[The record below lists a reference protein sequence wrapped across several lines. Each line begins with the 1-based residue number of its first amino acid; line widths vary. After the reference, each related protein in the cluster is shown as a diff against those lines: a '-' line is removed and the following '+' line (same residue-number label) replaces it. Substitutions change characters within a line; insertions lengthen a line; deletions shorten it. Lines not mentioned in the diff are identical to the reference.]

1 MNNDEILIIQNY
13 LRDIF
18 DNEDI
23 SVRKDQDIPPT
34 ASIFISSEAIG
45 GLQKDDDPDEEDI
58 SYSLTIPIDHSITD
72 KENLEINIQSLSK
85 KKKIIIS
92 DRGSIEDSKEVLILN
107 ENDEE
112 AFIGVVFR
120 DNDASC
126 TFSMSILDFDL

>member
-23 SVRKDQDIPPT
+23 SIRKDQDVPPT
-34 ASIFISSEAIG
+34 ASLFISSEAVG
-45 GLQKDDDPDEEDI
+45 SLQKDDDPDEEDI
-58 SYSLTIPIDHSITD
+58 SYSLTIPIDHSIAD
-72 KENLEINIQSLSK
+72 KENLETNIQSLSK

-112 AFIGVVFR
+112 EFIGVVFR

>member
-23 SVRKDQDIPPT
+23 SVRKDQDVPPT

-45 GLQKDDDPDEEDI
+45 NLQKDDDPDEEDI
-58 SYSLTIPIDHSITD
+58 SYSLTIPIDHSIAD
-72 KENLEINIQSLSK
+72 KENLETNIQSLSK

-107 ENDEE
+107 ENAEE
-112 AFIGVVFR
+112 EFIGVVFR

>member
-45 GLQKDDDPDEEDI
+45 SLQKDDDPDEEDI

-72 KENLEINIQSLSK
+72 KKNLEINIQSLSK
-85 KKKIIIS
+85 KNKIIIS

-107 ENDEE
+107 ENAEE
-112 AFIGVVFR
+112 EFIGVVFR

>member
-1 MNNDEILIIQNY
+1 MNNDVILIIQNY

-23 SVRKDQDIPPT
+23 SVRKDQDVPPT

-45 GLQKDDDPDEEDI
+45 SLQKDDDPDEEDI
-58 SYSLTIPIDHSITD
+58 SYSLTIPIDYSIND
-72 KENLEINIQSLSK
+72 KENLESNIQSLSK

-92 DRGSIEDSKEVLILN
+92 DRGSIEDSKEVLILS
-107 ENDEE
+107 ENADEE
-112 AFIGVVFR
+112 FIGVVFR

>member
-23 SVRKDQDIPPT
+23 SVRKDQDVPPA

-45 GLQKDDDPDEEDI
+45 SLQKDDDPDEEDI
-58 SYSLTIPIDHSITD
+58 SYSLTIPIDYSITD
-72 KENLEINIQSLSK
+72 KENLESNIQSLSK

-112 AFIGVVFR
+112 EFIGVVFR

>member
-13 LRDIF
+13 LRDLF

-23 SVRKDQDIPPT
+23 SVRKDQDVPPT

-45 GLQKDDDPDEEDI
+45 SLQKDDDPDEEDI
-58 SYSLTIPIDHSITD
+58 SYSLTIPIDYSIND
-72 KENLEINIQSLSK
+72 KENLESNIQSLSK

-112 AFIGVVFR
+112 EFIGVVFR

>member
-23 SVRKDQDIPPT
+23 SVRKDQDVPPA

-45 GLQKDDDPDEEDI
+45 SLQKDDDPDEEDI
-58 SYSLTIPIDHSITD
+58 SYSLTISIDHSITD
-72 KENLEINIQSLSK
+72 KENLESNIQSLSK

-107 ENDEE
+107 ENAEE
-112 AFIGVVFR
+112 EFIGVVFR

>member
-1 MNNDEILIIQNY
+1 MNNDEILLIQNY

-18 DNEDI
+18 DNENL

-34 ASIFISSEAIG
+34 ASLFIFSEAIG
-45 GLQKDDDPDEEDI
+45 SLQRDDDPDEEDI
-58 SYSLTIPIDHSITD
+58 SYSLSIPIEYSINDT
-72 KENLEINIQSLSK
+72 ENLMKNIQQISQ

-92 DRGSIEDSKEVLILN
+92 DRGSIKDSKEISIVN
-107 ENDEE
+107 ENNEE
-112 AFIGVVFR
+112 EFLGVIFK

>member
-23 SVRKDQDIPPT
+23 SVRKDQDEPPT
-34 ASIFISSEAIG
+34 ASLFISSEAIG
-45 GLQKDDDPDEEDI
+45 SLQKDDDPDEEDI
-58 SYSLTIPIDHSITD
+58 SYSLTIPIDHSIAD
-72 KENLEINIQSLSK
+72 KENLETNIQSLSK

-112 AFIGVVFR
+112 EFIGVVFR

-126 TFSMSILDFDL
+126 TFSMSIFDFDL

>member
-45 GLQKDDDPDEEDI
+45 SLQKDDDPDEEDI
-58 SYSLTIPIDHSITD
+58 SYSLTIPVDHSITD
-72 KENLEINIQSLSK
+72 KENLETNIQSLSK

-107 ENDEE
+107 ENEE
-112 AFIGVVFR
+112 EEFIGVVFR
-120 DNDASC
+120 DNDASS

>member
-23 SVRKDQDIPPT
+23 SVRKDQDVPPT

-45 GLQKDDDPDEEDI
+45 NLQKDDDPDEEDI
-58 SYSLTIPIDHSITD
+58 SYSLTIPIDHSIAD
-72 KENLEINIQSLSK
+72 KENLETNIQSLSK

-92 DRGSIEDSKEVLILN
+92 DRGQLKIL
-107 ENDEE
+107 
-112 AFIGVVFR
+112 R
-120 DNDASC
+120 KY
-126 TFSMSILDFDL
+126 

>member
-23 SVRKDQDIPPT
+23 SVRKDQDEPPT
-34 ASIFISSEAIG
+34 ASLFISSEAIG
-45 GLQKDDDPDEEDI
+45 SLQKDDDPDEEDI
-58 SYSLTIPIDHSITD
+58 SYSLTIPIDYSITD
-72 KENLEINIQSLSK
+72 KENLESNIQSLSK

-92 DRGSIEDSKEVLILN
+92 DRGSIEDSKEVLILS
-107 ENDEE
+107 ENAEE
-112 AFIGVVFR
+112 EFIGVVFR

>member
-45 GLQKDDDPDEEDI
+45 SLQKDDDPDEEDI
-58 SYSLTIPIDHSITD
+58 SYSLTIPIDYSITD
-72 KENLEINIQSLSK
+72 KENLESNIQSLSK

-112 AFIGVVFR
+112 EFIGVVFR

>member
-23 SVRKDQDIPPT
+23 SVRKDQDVPPT

-45 GLQKDDDPDEEDI
+45 NLQKDDDPDEEDI
-58 SYSLTIPIDHSITD
+58 SYSLTIPIDYSITD
-72 KENLEINIQSLSK
+72 KENLESNIQSLSK

-92 DRGSIEDSKEVLILN
+92 DRGSIEDSKEVLILS
-107 ENDEE
+107 ENADEE
-112 AFIGVVFR
+112 FIGVVFR

>member
-23 SVRKDQDIPPT
+23 SIRKDQDIPPT
-34 ASIFISSEAIG
+34 ASLFIYSEAIG
-45 GLQKDDDPDEEDI
+45 NLQKDDDPDEEDI

-72 KENLEINIQSLSK
+72 KENLETNIQSLSK

-107 ENDEE
+107 ENAEE
-112 AFIGVVFR
+112 EFIGVVFR

>member
-23 SVRKDQDIPPT
+23 SVRKDQDEPPT
-34 ASIFISSEAIG
+34 ASLFISSEAIG
-45 GLQKDDDPDEEDI
+45 SLQKDDDPDEEDI

-112 AFIGVVFR
+112 EFIGVVFR

>member
-23 SVRKDQDIPPT
+23 SVRKDQDEPPT
-34 ASIFISSEAIG
+34 ASLFVSSESIG
-45 GLQKDDDPDEEDI
+45 SLQKDDDPDEEDI

-85 KKKIIIS
+85 KKNIIIS
-92 DRGSIEDSKEVLILN
+92 DRGSIEDSKEILILN
-107 ENDEE
+107 ENNEE
-112 AFIGVVFR
+112 EFIGVGLR

>member
-23 SVRKDQDIPPT
+23 SVRKDQDVPPT

-45 GLQKDDDPDEEDI
+45 SLQKDDDPDEEDI
-58 SYSLTIPIDHSITD
+58 SYSLTIPIDHSIAD
-72 KENLEINIQSLSK
+72 KENLEKNIQSLSK

-112 AFIGVVFR
+112 EFIGVVFR

>member
-23 SVRKDQDIPPT
+23 SVRKDQDVPPT

-45 GLQKDDDPDEEDI
+45 SLQKDDDPDEEDI
-58 SYSLTIPIDHSITD
+58 SYSLTIPIDYSITD
-72 KENLEINIQSLSK
+72 KENLESNIQSLSK
-85 KKKIIIS
+85 KKKIIVS
-92 DRGSIEDSKEVLILN
+92 DRGSIDDSKEVLILN
-107 ENDEE
+107 ENAEE
-112 AFIGVVFR
+112 EFIGVVFR

>member
-23 SVRKDQDIPPT
+23 SVRKDQDVPPT

-45 GLQKDDDPDEEDI
+45 SLQKDDDPDEEDI

-72 KENLEINIQSLSK
+72 KENLETNIQSLSK

-107 ENDEE
+107 ENEE
-112 AFIGVVFR
+112 EEFIGVVFR
-120 DNDASC
+120 DNDASS

>member
-23 SVRKDQDIPPT
+23 SIRKDQDVPPT

-45 GLQKDDDPDEEDI
+45 NLQKDDDPDEEDI
-58 SYSLTIPIDHSITD
+58 SYSLTIPIDHSIAD
-72 KENLEINIQSLSK
+72 KENLETNIQSLSK

-112 AFIGVVFR
+112 EFIGVVFR

>member
-23 SVRKDQDIPPT
+23 SVRKDQDVPPT

-45 GLQKDDDPDEEDI
+45 SLQKDDDPDEEDI
-58 SYSLTIPIDHSITD
+58 SYSLTIPIDYSITD
-72 KENLEINIQSLSK
+72 KENLESNIQSLSK

-112 AFIGVVFR
+112 EFIGVVFR